1 MVVVV
6 TAEER
11 EGDVGL
17 AEFRGILGSI
27 LAVAPIGSR
36 VNARLRPDPRGR
48 VGSVTMVG
56 QLPEE
61 SLLRGLLGDIREL
74 AGSYDLLISI
84 DDDLLVELRREPPP
98 LPRRT

>member
-1 MVVVV
+1 
-6 TAEER
+6 
-11 EGDVGL
+11 
-17 AEFRGILGSI
+17 
-27 LAVAPIGSR
+27 
-36 VNARLRPDPRGR
+36 
-48 VGSVTMVG
+48 MVG